1 MARPIWTGY
10 LSFGLVV
17 LPVALYSATE
27 SRDLRFNQFEE
38 ETNKRVRYKRV
49 AEDTDREVPYQK
61 IVKGLETATGEY
73 VMLTQEELAAVEP
86 GRSKTI
92 EIGDFVDL
100 ADIDPVYF
108 EKTYYLAPRDKDA
121 ERPYALLRQ
130 AMQNAQRI
138 GIAMFVM
145 RNRQYLAAV
154 RPGDEALVLSTLYY
168 GDEVREPRDAIEHL
182 PGDVEFSDREI
193 GVATSLIEQLTIDW
207 DPGRYKDEYREA
219 VLDLVRAKEEGRE
232 VTQVEQKRED
242 SKVVDLAAAL
252 ERSVAAA
259 KARREKGS
267 DAAPATSRAA
277 AETSGAATTD
287 SEDSGEESKEELYA
301 RAQEL
306 KIPGRSKMNRDEL
319 AAAIARAERKAAS

>member
-38 ETNKRVRYKRV
+38 DTNKRVRYKRV

-61 IVKGLETATGEY
+61 IVKGVETATGEY
-73 VMLTQEELAAVEP
+73 VMLTQEELASVEP

-100 ADIDPVYF
+100 GDIDPVYF

-130 AMQNAQRI
+130 AMENAQRI
-138 GIAMFVM
+138 GIALFVM

-154 RPGDEALVLSTLYY
+154 RPGERALVLETLYY
-168 GDEVREPRDAIEHL
+168 GDVVR
-182 PGDVEFSDREI
+182 
-193 GVATSLIEQLTIDW
+193 
-207 DPGRYKDEYREA
+207 
-219 VLDLVRAKEEGRE
+219 
-232 VTQVEQKRED
+232 
-242 SKVVDLAAAL
+242 
-252 ERSVAAA
+252 
-259 KARREKGS
+259 
-267 DAAPATSRAA
+267 
-277 AETSGAATTD
+277 
-287 SEDSGEESKEELYA
+287 
-301 RAQEL
+301 
-306 KIPGRSKMNRDEL
+306 
-319 AAAIARAERKAAS
+319 